1 MGPRVLVAVAAAVV
15 VLAGLGALWV
25 TVLHDDLVTYR
36 HAQQT
41 YADQAPPARVIEL
54 EGDEAAVSV
63 GSPDGRTLTVQWRD
77 PDGEGW
83 TEVEEV
89 FVLEGRAAR
98 GRDLSDTT
106 AREAGGTVAV
116 LALFANSNDDD
127 GDDLDVGLVCRD
139 RDCWVQPRPGFGGEP
154 EVAPDGRTAYLGED
168 PRGAWLWDA
177 ASGIRRVAWSGHPPY
192 GAGPVSTS
200 QPALA
205 PDGSL
210 RVAAARVV
218 PGGCRFTLLATPPLS
233 GDLTPVAATTRPRSG
248 PTDSGC
254 RPFLSV
260 PGPDRVE
267 VRPVDPGQQPFTWD
281 RTEGS
286 WTVGPLQEETG

>member
-1 MGPRVLVAVAAAVV
+1 MGSRVLVAVAAAVV
-15 VLAGLGALWV
+15 VLAGLGALWA
-25 TVLHDDLVTYR
+25 TVLHDDVVTYR
-36 HAQQT
+36 HAQRT
-41 YADQAPPARVIEL
+41 YADQAPPARVVEL
-54 EGDEAAVSV
+54 EGDAAAVSV
-63 GSPDGRTLTVQWRD
+63 GSPDGRTLTIQWRD

-106 AREAGGTVAV
+106 AHEEGGTVAV
-116 LALFANSNDDD
+116 LALFSNGNDDD

-139 RDCWVQPRPGFGGEP
+139 RACWVQPRPGFGGEP
-154 EVAPDGRTAYLGED
+154 EVAPDGTTAYLGED
-168 PRGAWLWDA
+168 PRGAWLWDEA
-177 ASGIRRVAWSGHPPY
+177 DGIRRVAWSGHPPY

-218 PGGCRFTLLATPPLS
+218 PGGCRFTLLTTPPLS
-233 GDLTPVAATTRPRSG
+233 GDLTPVATTTRPRNA
-248 PTDSGC
+248 PADSRC
-254 RPFLSV
+254 RPFLTA
-260 PGPDRVE
+260 PGPDRVV
-267 VRPVDPGQQPFTWD
+267 VRPVDPGQRAFAWD
-281 RTEGS
+281 RIEDG
-286 WTVGPLQEETG
+286 WTVGPLRGETG

>member
-1 MGPRVLVAVAAAVV
+1 MGSRVLLAVAVAVV
-15 VLAGLGALWV
+15 VLAGLGALWA

-41 YADQAPPARVIEL
+41 YADQAPPARVVEL
-54 EGDEAAVSV
+54 EGDDAGLSI
-63 GSPDGRTLTVQWRD
+63 GSPDGRVLTVQFRD
-77 PDGEGW
+77 PDGSGW

-89 FVLEGRAAR
+89 FELEGR

-106 AREAGGTVAV
+106 AREEAGTVAV
-116 LALFANSNDDD
+116 LVLFANGNEYD
-127 GDDLDVGLVCRD
+127 GDDLTVGLVCRD
-139 RDCWVQPRPGFGGEP
+139 RRCWVQREPGFGGEP

-168 PRGAWLWDA
+168 EEGAWLWDEA
-177 ASGIRRVAWSGHPPY
+177 DGIRRVAWSGHPPY

-200 QPALA
+200 QPALV

-218 PGGCRFTLLATPPLS
+218 PGGCRFTLLATPRLS
-233 GDLTPVAATTRPRSG
+233 GDLTPVASTTRPRSA
-248 PTDSGC
+248 PADSAC
-254 RPFLSV
+254 RPFLGV

-267 VRPVDPGQQPFTWD
+267 VRPVDPGQRAFAWLRD
-281 RTEGS
+281 GDE
-286 WTVGPLQEETG
+286 WVVGPLREESG

>member
-1 MGPRVLVAVAAAVV
+1 MLVAVTAAIV
-15 VLAGLGALWV
+15 VLAGLGVLWV
-25 TVLHDDLVTYR
+25 TVLHDGLVTYR

-54 EGDEAAVSV
+54 EGDQAALSV
-63 GSPDGRTLTVQWRD
+63 GSPDGRVLTVQFRD
-77 PDGEGW
+77 PDGSGW

-89 FVLEGRAAR
+89 FELEGR

-106 AREAGGTVAV
+106 AREEGGTVAV
-116 LALFANSNDDD
+116 LVLFANGNEFD
-127 GDDLDVGLVCRD
+127 GDDLTVGLVCRD
-139 RDCWVQPRPGFGGEP
+139 RRCWVQREPGFGGEP
-154 EVAPDGRTAYLGED
+154 DVAPDGMTAYLGED
-168 PRGAWLWDA
+168 PRGAWLWYEAD
-177 ASGIRRVAWSGHPPY
+177 GIRRVAWSGHPPY
-192 GAGPVSTS
+192 GAGQVSTS

-233 GDLTPVAATTRPRSG
+233 GDLTPVTTTTRPRSA
-248 PTDSGC
+248 PADSGC

-267 VRPVDPGQQPFTWD
+267 VRPVEPGQRPFAWLRD
-281 RTEGS
+281 GDA
-286 WTVGPLQEETG
+286 WVVAPLRSPG

>member
-1 MGPRVLVAVAAAVV
+1 MGSRVLVAVAAAVV
-15 VLAGLGALWV
+15 VLAGLGALWA
-25 TVLHDDLVTYR
+25 TVLHDDVVTYR
-36 HAQQT
+36 HAQRT
-41 YADQAPPARVIEL
+41 YADQAPPARVVEL
-54 EGDEAAVSV
+54 EGDPAAVSV
-63 GSPDGRTLTVQWRD
+63 GSPDGRTLTIQWRD

-106 AREAGGTVAV
+106 AHEEGGTVAV
-116 LALFANSNDDD
+116 LALFSNGNDDD

-139 RDCWVQPRPGFGGEP
+139 RACWVQPRPGFGGEP
-154 EVAPDGRTAYLGED
+154 EVAPDGTTAYLGED
-168 PRGAWLWDA
+168 PRGAWLWDEA
-177 ASGIRRVAWSGHPPY
+177 DGIRRVAWSGHPPY

-218 PGGCRFTLLATPPLS
+218 PGGCRFTLLTTPPLS
-233 GDLTPVAATTRPRSG
+233 GDLTPVATTTRPRSA
-248 PTDSGC
+248 PADSRC
-254 RPFLSV
+254 RPFLTA
-260 PGPDRVE
+260 PGPDRVV
-267 VRPVDPGQQPFTWD
+267 VRPVDPGQRAFAWD
-281 RTEGS
+281 RIEDG
-286 WTVGPLQEETG
+286 WTVGPLRGETG

>member
-1 MGPRVLVAVAAAVV
+1 MGSRVLLAVAAAVV

-36 HAQQT
+36 HAQRT
-41 YADQAPPARVIEL
+41 YADQAPPARVVEL
-54 EGDEAAVSV
+54 EGDDAGLSI
-63 GSPDGRTLTVQWRD
+63 GSPDGRVLTVQFRD
-77 PDGEGW
+77 PDGSAW
-83 TEVEEV
+83 TEVQEV
-89 FVLEGRAAR
+89 FELEGR

-116 LALFANSNDDD
+116 LALFSNGNDDD

-139 RDCWVQPRPGFGGEP
+139 RECWVQPRPGFGGEP

-168 PRGAWLWDA
+168 PRGAWLWDEA
-177 ASGIRRVAWSGHPPY
+177 GGIRRVAWSGHPPY

-210 RVAAARVV
+210 RVTAARVV
-218 PGGCRFTLLATPPLS
+218 PGGCRFTLLATPRLS
-233 GDLTPVAATTRPRSG
+233 GDLTPVASTTRPRSA
-248 PTDSGC
+248 PADSAC

-267 VRPVDPGQQPFTWD
+267 VRPVDPGQRAFAWLRD
-281 RTEGS
+281 GDE
-286 WTVGPLQEETG
+286 WVVGPLGEETG